1 MIFFIFLTF
10 SQDSLLYSPNVRG
23 FFYLT
28 ESKRISIAEKKN
40 WTFIVLTCYPHYLNS
55 DIYYIFRSPTTSFT
69 DTPIKILED
78 PPASRP
84 PYDGSPSLVIDS
96 SSNFKIHIFWNS
108 ERSMS
113 GYPFWWQTEI
123 FYTYS
128 VGTYINFP
136 AIENVSK
143 DTNSFD
149 LFPSATCDLSNKI
162 YVVYWKIFMDKE
174 SIYLAER
181 DNFGNWHNRKITEDE
196 EIAENPLITTL
207 DNNDKLIFYYEVLS
221 QKLYARKLKDNYI
234 SEPFEISK
242 GHDYAVTFKNN
253 EIYFLYINKDSLYLK
268 ILDYNLISKRKVHL
282 DFGQGLFIKNPS
294 LIFLKDTLYIFYV
307 KGNNTHSDIFS
318 ITFKGNILKKEIFV
332 SSVGKNE
339 NPIPL
344 ITSEGE
350 FFVFFQSDRRKYLEE
365 NIREFNHIYFK
376 KRYFQNVTKKKNYI
390 TFLLPKDLEKKVIF
404 DLSGRKTKS
413 TSKKGIFFIK
423 DKNGETLKC
432 ISF

>member
-1 MIFFIFLTF
+1 MF
-10 SQDSLLYSPNVRG
+10 SQDSLLYASNVRG

-28 ESKRISIAEKKN
+28 DNKIISIAEKN
-40 WTFIVLTCYPHYLNS
+40 GWTFIVLTYYPHYLNS
-55 DIYYIFRSPTTSFT
+55 DIHYIFRSPTTSFT
-69 DTPIKILED
+69 DTPIKIIED

-96 SSNFKIHIFWNS
+96 SRNFKIHIFWNS

-113 GYPFWWQTEI
+113 GYPYWWQTEI

-128 VGTYINFP
+128 VGTYTNFP
-136 AIENVSK
+136 VIENVSK

-174 SIYLAER
+174 SIFLAER
-181 DNFGNWHNRKITEDE
+181 NNYGIWHNRKITDE
-196 EIAENPLITTL
+196 NEIAEKPLIITL
-207 DNNDKLIFYYEVLS
+207 DNNDKLIFYYEVIS
-221 QKLYARKLKDNYI
+221 KKIYARKLRDNFIYG
-234 SEPFEISK
+234 PFEISR
-242 GHDYAVTFKNN
+242 GYDYNITYRNN
-253 EIYFLYINKDSLYLK
+253 EIYFLYINEDSLYLK
-268 ILDYNLISKRKVHL
+268 ILDYNLNTKKKIFL
-282 DFGQGLFIKNPS
+282 DDGQGLFIKNPS

-307 KGNNTHSDIFS
+307 KGNNIHSDIFL
-318 ITFKGNILKKEIFV
+318 ITFKGSVLKKEKFV

-350 FFVFFQSDRRKYLEE
+350 FFVFFQSDRRKYEE
-365 NIREFNHIYFK
+365 NLREFNHIYFK
-376 KRYFQNVTKKKNYI
+376 KRYFQNNTKMKNYL
-390 TFLLPKDLEKKVIF
+390 TFISPKDLEKKKVF
-404 DLSGRKTKS
+404 DLSGRKVKLI
-413 TSKKGIFFIK
+413 SKRGVFFIK
-423 DKNGETLKC
+423 NKMGETLKC